1 LKEQDWVFLFQK
13 GLLRC
18 TEAEFGLNLKEEA
31 KAPPFTLS
39 CQSEKTIKTIR
50 VIFKEKE
57 IIKEAKRRFLKRG
70 TRNPSEKEIENQI
83 KVILK
88 ERLEE
93 VIEKAERG
101 AEIKIALVRGFFA
114 DEKMRREM
122 TKVISECLE
131 SERIKWL
138 NSIWPFN
145 LKKFL
150 QREGIKKK
158 IFHFLEYFLR
168 IPLDYFFI
176 NRYFNLLENFAK
188 DVIEICNINLTQ
200 KEIEP
205 ILKKI
210 EGTAREIRILEKAI
224 SAHCQ
229 TNPFYLYYH
238 RIIEIFTEKFLY
250 YHDIQETDEIVKKVK
265 EII

>member
-1 LKEQDWVFLFQK
+1 M
-13 GLLRC
+13 
-18 TEAEFGLNLKEEA
+18 
-31 KAPPFTLS
+31 
-39 CQSEKTIKTIR
+39 KTIR

-57 IIKEAKRRFLKRG
+57 IIKEAKRRFQRAKNK
-70 TRNPSEKEIENQI
+70 NPSVKEIENQI
-83 KVILK
+83 KAILK

-101 AEIKIALVRGFFA
+101 AKIKIAIVRGFFA

-122 TKVISECLE
+122 RKVISECLE

-145 LKKFL
+145 FKKFL
-150 QREGIKKK
+150 QRKRIKEK
-158 IFHFLEYFLR
+158 IFYFLEYFLR
-168 IPLDYFFI
+168 VPLDYFFI

-188 DVIEICNINLTQ
+188 DVIEICNIDLTQ
-200 KEIEP
+200 KKIES

-210 EGTAREIRILEKAI
+210 EEEVKEIRILEKAI

-229 TNPFYLYYH
+229 TDPFYLYYH
-238 RIIEIFTEKFLY
+238 KIVEIFTEKFLY
-250 YHDIQETDEIVKKVK
+250 YHDIQEVDEIVRKVK